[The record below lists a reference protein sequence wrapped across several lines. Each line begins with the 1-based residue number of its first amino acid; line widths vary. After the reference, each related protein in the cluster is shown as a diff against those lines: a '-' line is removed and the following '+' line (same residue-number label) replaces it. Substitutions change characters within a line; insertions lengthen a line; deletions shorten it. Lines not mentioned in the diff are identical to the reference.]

1 MIAALPN
8 PKTAPGVRLMK
19 VSSLLFRNAINAG
32 APPDESLA
40 PDVTVGPVN
49 QSNTNNSWRMEPILF
64 NFILYTKTK

>member
-8 PKTAPGVRLMK
+8 PKTALSVRLMK
-19 VSSLLFRNAINAG
+19 VSSLLFRNAIKAG

-49 QSNTNNSWRMEPILF
+49 QSNTNNNRQMKPILF

>member
-8 PKTAPGVRLMK
+8 PKTAMSVRQMK
-19 VSSLLFRNAINAG
+19 VSSLLFRNAIKAG

-49 QSNTNNSWRMEPILF
+49 QSNTNNNWRMEPILF

>member
-19 VSSLLFRNAINAG
+19 VSSLLFQNAIKAG

-40 PDVTVGPVN
+40 PDVTVGLTD
-49 QSNTNNSWRMEPILF
+49 QSNTNNDWRMEPILF
-64 NFILYTKTK
+64 NFVLYTKTK